1 MNRLPLLRGTLPL
14 AVALLAAGCSYYHS
28 HTITYLGAPR
38 PAPTEP
44 ARVEILHRPP
54 ERPHDRLGEIVV
66 DASLSPPPD
75 ARKLEERFRREA
87 ARLGADAVFIVHDRA
102 ETTGWWVSGPWW
114 GATVSPTR
122 SRLLVG
128 VAIKYQQPSPAAAP

>member
-1 MNRLPLLRGTLPL
+1 MKRLTSTWRGLPLV
-14 AVALLAAGCSYYHS
+14 AALLAAGCSYFHS
-28 HTITYLGAPR
+28 HTIAYLGAPR

-44 ARVEILHRPP
+44 ARIEILHRPP

-75 ARKLEERFRREA
+75 PSKLEARFRREA
-87 ARLGADAVFIVHDRA
+87 AKLGADAVFIVQDRA

-114 GATVSPTR
+114 GPTVSPTQAR
-122 SRLLVG
+122 IIVG
-128 VAIKYQQPSPAAAP
+128 VAIKYRPSP